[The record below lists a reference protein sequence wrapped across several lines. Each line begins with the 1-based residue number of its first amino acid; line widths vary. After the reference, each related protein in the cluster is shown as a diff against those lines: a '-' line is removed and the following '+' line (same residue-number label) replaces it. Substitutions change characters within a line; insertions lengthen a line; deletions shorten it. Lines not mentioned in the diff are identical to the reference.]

1 MKSISYC
8 FTLFFVVGYCLSSC
22 SSEEDIINPSIN
34 KHNQTSLTQTKAL
47 TEESEIFTYTI
58 IYHDKEYKTLCESR
72 NDSLFILDEDIDN
85 LQKQIFANPNSASLV
100 LSDDVVEYFDS
111 QEDFLNKYGIRD
123 LTKAEEEKVRL
134 RPQTRDPQYNSIAYA
149 VLFDDTKF
157 RDTRY
162 EMDISDP
169 DQDFTIKR
177 LKDYGMNDKTS
188 SIKVQYTLNDE
199 NYCAILTVWED
210 ADFNFGDN
218 DKTKHRTNFI
228 ATWRHAKQEW
238 GNLKHIYCLNAH
250 DSWNDRISSCAFRI
264 GAVGSA
270 PPAY

>member
-1 MKSISYC
+1 MKSITYFFGLLFIAANC
-8 FTLFFVVGYCLSSC
+8 FSSC
-22 SSEEDIINPSIN
+22 SNEEDIIDPTAN
-34 KHNQTSLTQTKAL
+34 KHIQNIQTKA
-47 TEESEIFTYTI
+47 TQEESEIFTYTI
-58 IYHDKEYKTLCESR
+58 IYKDKEYKTLCESR

-85 LQKQIFANPNSASLV
+85 LQKRIFSNPKSASLV
-100 LSDDVVEYFDS
+100 LSDDVIEYFDS
-111 QEDFLNKYGIRD
+111 QEEFLNKYGIRE

-134 RPQTRDPQYNSIAYA
+134 RPQTRDPQYNSLAYA
-149 VLFDDTKF
+149 VLFDDTRF

-162 EMDISDP
+162 EMDITDP
-169 DQDFTIKR
+169 DQDFTIKK

-188 SIKVQYTLNDE
+188 SIKVQYTLGDE

-210 ADFNFGDN
+210 SDFNYGDN

-228 ATWRHAKQEW
+228 ATWRHTKQEW
-238 GNLKHIYCLNAH
+238 GNLKKIYCFNAH

-270 PPAY
+270 PPEY